1 MLKKILRGREVCLFA
16 QEVFYFVYIG
26 SWEKF
31 LPAFLG
37 YAEVMREQQ
46 DEEKTGDFME
56 LVQK

>member
-1 MLKKILRGREVCLFA
+1 
-16 QEVFYFVYIG
+16 VYIG
-26 SWEKF
+26 AKGKF